1 MVDTKLLVLALSC
14 FCFGLVFGFF
24 LANSCFAQSPFTMK
38 AYDTVVVYP
47 IPEIEG
53 SRNGNQNE
61 RVSIKND
68 FSNRTMARR
77 LSRSLEQS
85 LEIKEY
91 SQQENHNQNLRAG
104 RHTHPQNS
112 PADNLSL
119 HRNNGSRDS
128 TQRLKAPH
136 TLDSKYEQRK
146 KRQHLDALSGA
157 DDRWQMSYC

>member
-1 MVDTKLLVLALSC
+1 MMDTKLLVLTLQVFC
-14 FCFGLVFGFF
+14 FCF

-61 RVSIKND
+61 RVSIQND
-68 FSNRTMARR
+68 ISNRTMARG

-85 LEIKEY
+85 LENKEY
-91 SQQENHNQNLRAG
+91 SHQENHNQNLRAG
-104 RHTHPQNS
+104 RHTYPQNS
-112 PADNLSL
+112 PADSLSL
-119 HRNNGSRDS
+119 HRKNGSRDS
-128 TQRLKAPH
+128 AQRSKAPH
-136 TLDSKYEQRK
+136 ILDSKCEQRK

-157 DDRWQMSYC
+157 EDRWQMSYC